1 MRSMIAW
8 GHPRARPS
16 KLHGRACRL
25 RSERGHSAIILRS
38 VAMLLQADSG
48 AAANNVV
55 IRSVLS
61 GSAGNVDGP
70 SIPSG
75 PCSLGLDHEP
85 IMLSVAA
92 RMIE

>member
-1 MRSMIAW
+1 MSALGSSTSSAIEAS
-8 GHPRARPS
+8 RP
-16 KLHGRACRL
+16 RL

-75 PCSLGLDHEP
+75 PCSIGLDHEP